1 MFFQFQSIWKSVTLV
16 QYLVLQ
22 EHKFGIL
29 VLLRYCAH
37 CSSSCWDALAFTRCS
52 VLTFLASSGYLPTF
66 SFSFM
71 MTRWSLG
78 METSTIYHNLASFSL
93 WFLYLVCCVWPFHQ
107 FSHLKESW
115 HFWLF
120 SYICWYY
127 CLLQSIPYF
136 LQSSF
141 WTLLPAVSCLILYG
155 HFARLSQ
162 PVARVC
168 SLVVSDL
175 QSETNSYVQRWALCS
190 NCSVNASL
198 RHSSGWSR

>member
-52 VLTFLASSGYLPTF
+52 VLNFSASSRYLPTF

-93 WFLYLVCCVWPFHQ
+93 IFISGLLCLTLSSIFASQRILTFLTFLLYMLVLLFAAIYP
-107 FSHLKESW
+107 
-115 HFWLF
+115 LF
-120 SYICWYY
+120 SSKF
-127 CLLQSIPYF
+127 LLNSSSNSIMPYF
-136 LQSSF
+136 VWSFCKAFTTSSKG
-141 WTLLPAVSCLILYG
+141 V
-155 HFARLSQ
+155 
-162 PVARVC
+162 
-168 SLVVSDL
+168 
-175 QSETNSYVQRWALCS
+175 
-190 NCSVNASL
+190 
-198 RHSSGWSR
+198 